1 MTTVAAD
8 RKQLPIAVLLTLV
21 SATDEP
27 VKCVRSVVAGN
38 VIVIWL
44 PAVLDRPPVEEVV
57 NAIVYATFPA
67 PAAVL
72 LSCSAGWLIGCAAT
86 IEKVFEPAVSDVVS
100 TLIVLVPVLG
110 ALTTPSI
117 TTLTVWLGPID
128 WPLNSVQVTTVA
140 ADRKQLPI
148 AVLLTLVSATEE
160 PTRPVRSVFAGNV
173 IRIWLPAALDSP
185 PVDDVVNPTV

>member
-1 MTTVAAD
+1 MIDV
-8 RKQLPIAVLLTLV
+8 
-21 SATDEP
+21 TD
-27 VKCVRSVVAGN
+27 S
-38 VIVIWL
+38 
-44 PAVLDRPPVEEVV
+44 
-57 NAIVYATFPA
+57 
-67 PAAVL
+67 
-72 LSCSAGWLIGCAAT
+72 GCAPT
-86 IEKVFEPAVSDVVS
+86 IEKVLEPAVSEVVS

-117 TTLTVWLGPID
+117 TTLTVWLGAID

-160 PTRPVRSVFAGNV
+160 PTRPVRSVLAGNV